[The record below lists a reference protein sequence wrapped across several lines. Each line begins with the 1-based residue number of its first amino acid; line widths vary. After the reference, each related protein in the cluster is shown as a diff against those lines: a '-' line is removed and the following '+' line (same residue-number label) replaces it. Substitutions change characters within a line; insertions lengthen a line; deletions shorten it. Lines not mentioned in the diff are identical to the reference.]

1 MFCTKCGTKLP
12 DDVSFCPNC
21 GSKLTP
27 RAAGP
32 AQPQAPVEQPVSE
45 TISQELPH
53 VEQQATPAY
62 SQPAMPQQPYT
73 QPAASQQPAYA
84 PPQPPYA
91 RPIQQP
97 QPPQQPYYGQGYGAP
112 AAPVPPAPPLKR
124 KNTMSGGKR
133 AVAVIAMLLMLAAGV
148 MAFLE
153 TLRFDFTASPEVSGL
168 KDAFRAFKIQDLD
181 QDLFFIGTVAGFG
194 AAALFLLIGALSGKR
209 AFCVLGLLCGLVG
222 LGFFGVYW
230 FMLFR
235 DTKPNWEKYWGSD
248 YAALIKKSG
257 ATPSTTTMPTYFGW
271 GLLGGGAL
279 GVIFSLIASVGGKK
293 KA

>member
-12 DDVSFCPNC
+12 DNVSFCPNC

-45 TISQELPH
+45 TISQELPP

-112 AAPVPPAPPLKR
+112 AAPVPPAAPLKR

-148 MAFLE
+148 MAFLD
-153 TLRFDFTASPEVSGL
+153 TLRFDFTASPEVPEL
-168 KDAFRAFKIQDLD
+168 KDAFLEFKIQDFD

-235 DTKPNWEKYWGSD
+235 DTKPNWEKYWSSYD
-248 YAALIKKSG
+248 AALIKKNG